1 MKTSQT
7 VGQSFKTVNESVTA
21 NHFSSEYDSY
31 SKGLELAEA
40 RKAIEKKDLENKA
53 QEDDK
58 QFLIDF
64 ISSKICPNNYL
75 FIKSVIDHAVW
86 AILQD
91 SADCFDLFDSSGL
104 TDEVMIE
111 TARNFFIA
119 DRKQFITHLNVSED
133 FVAFRDPALQ
143 NAITH

>member
-1 MKTSQT
+1 MKNSQT
-7 VGQSFKTVNESVTA
+7 
-21 NHFSSEYDSY
+21 NHQED
-31 SKGLELAEA
+31 L
-40 RKAIEKKDLENKA
+40 RKKA
-53 QEDDK
+53 QEEDK

-64 ISSKICPNNYL
+64 ITSNVRPNNYP
-75 FIKSVIDHAVW
+75 FIKSVIDQAVW